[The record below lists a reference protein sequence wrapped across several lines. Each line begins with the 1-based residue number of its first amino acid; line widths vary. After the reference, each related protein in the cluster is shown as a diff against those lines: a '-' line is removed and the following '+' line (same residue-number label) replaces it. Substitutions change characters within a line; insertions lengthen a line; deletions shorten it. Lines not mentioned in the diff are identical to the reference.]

1 MSAIQEPV
9 TRKTESW
16 TARQAYS
23 LSAICIVVG
32 LFFGYFLRGTAGN
45 TQNGS
50 APSPV
55 SQSATTNAP
64 ETGQPGQKMPSL
76 DDMKRMAD
84 KKAEPLLARLK
95 DDPKDPKLLMQVGKL
110 YQSAHQFDAAA
121 TYFSQ
126 ALAINPKDIA
136 IRDEVGAAKYYAGDV
151 DGAISTFEEGL
162 KYSPNDVST
171 LFDLG
176 VLKLEKK
183 GDAKGAVEL
192 WQRLLKTNPN
202 LPAAK
207 QDQVQ
212 RMIAQ
217 AKSGNRQPAN

>member
-50 APSPV
+50 AASSV
-55 SQSATTNAP
+55 SQSAMTNAP
-64 ETGQPGQKMPSL
+64 EAGQPGQKMPSL

-84 KKAEPLLARLK
+84 KKAEPLLAQLRN
-95 DDPKDPKLLMQVGKL
+95 DPKNPK
-110 YQSAHQFDAAA
+110 SAHQFDAAA

-176 VLKLEKK
+176 VMKLEKK

-192 WQRLLKTNPN
+192 WQRLLKTNPD
-202 LPAAK
+202 LPPAK

-212 RMIAQ
+212 KMIAQ
-217 AKSGNRQPAN
+217 AKSSNRQPAN